1 MTPNP
6 WLIKHDPS
14 PWLDFSLPHSL
25 VVGLSLPYSL
35 FWLISIS
42 LSFVDNVAG
51 YFEMLV
57 FL

>member
-6 WLIKHDPS
+6 WLNNHDPN
-14 PWLDFSLPHSL
+14 PRLDFSLPHSS

-35 FWLISIS
+35 FWFISIS